1 MYGLKS
7 LIKSLL
13 ISMQIWVGA
22 RSFTGW
28 VEIKTGPNAIWNF
41 FGGPSART
49 RELLLKAYLILFCII
64 FFVFLV
70 KVREGE
76 GFFTHIAKVT

>member
-1 MYGLKS
+1 MYGLKT
-7 LIKSLL
+7 LIESLL

-49 RELLLKAYLILFCII
+49 RELLLKAYLLLFCII
-64 FFVFLV
+64 FFFSWSKLG
-70 KVREGE
+70 KVR
-76 GFFTHIAKVT
+76 GFLHTLPR